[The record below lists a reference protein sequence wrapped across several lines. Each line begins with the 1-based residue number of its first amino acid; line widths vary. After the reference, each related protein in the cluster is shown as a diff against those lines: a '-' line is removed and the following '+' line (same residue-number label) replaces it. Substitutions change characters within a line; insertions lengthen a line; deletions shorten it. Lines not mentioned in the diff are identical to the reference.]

1 MTHGLIAFEEH
12 FSIRELAPIRVEYMK
27 RIGFPVQ
34 EKPGVGGDLGRVL
47 SDIEDLRLPA
57 MDRFGIERQVLSASS
72 PSIQGLV
79 DANEAVRLSSL
90 FNDRLAEVVA
100 RHPTRF
106 SGFAALPL
114 QDPSAAARELERA
127 VRDLGLSGALING
140 HTNGL
145 YLDHP
150 SLRVVWET
158 AEGLGVPISLHVN
171 DPIPGQWKNLE
182 DFPELLTAAWGWGTE
197 AGTHALRILCSGVFD
212 DFPEASLIM
221 GHLGETVP
229 YALWRLDNQ
238 WANARSGGSLLE
250 GSGARRI
257 RELPSYYAKRNLF
270 VTTSGNFSAPTLRCA
285 IDVIGIERILF
296 AVDYPFE
303 KCETAVEFL
312 RDAPIST
319 MERERIGWRNGA
331 ELLNL
336 TDR

>member
-1 MTHGLIAFEEH
+1 MAHGLVAFEEH

-34 EKPGVGGDLGRVL
+34 EKSGVGGDLGRVL
-47 SDIEDLRLPA
+47 SDIEELRLPA

-79 DANEAVRLSSL
+79 DADEAVRLSCL
-90 FNDRLAEVVA
+90 YNDRLAEVVA
-100 RHPTRF
+100 RHPDRF
-106 SGFAALPL
+106 SGFAAIPL
-114 QDPSAAARELERA
+114 QDPPAAARELERA
-127 VRDLGLSGALING
+127 VVELGLRGALVNG
-140 HTNGL
+140 HTNGV

-150 SLRVVWET
+150 SLRVVWER
-158 AEGLGVPISLHVN
+158 AEALGVPISLHVN

-212 DFPEASLIM
+212 DFPKATLIV
-221 GHLGETVP
+221 GHLGETIP

-257 RELPSYYAKRNLF
+257 RELPSFYAKRNLF
-270 VTTSGNFSAPTLRCA
+270 VTTSGNFSAPSLRCA
-285 IDVIGIERILF
+285 IDVLGADRILF

-303 KCETAVEFL
+303 STEAATTFFAGAPVTA
-312 RDAPIST
+312 D
-319 MERERIGWRNGA
+319 ERERITWRNGND
-331 ELLNL
+331 LLKL
-336 TDR
+336 S

>member
-1 MTHGLIAFEEH
+1 MKRGPIAFEEH
-12 FSIRELAPIRVEYMK
+12 YSIHELAPIRAAYME
-27 RIGFPVQ
+27 RIGFPVK
-34 EKPGVGGDLGRVL
+34 EKSGVGGDLGRVL
-47 SDIEDLRLPA
+47 SDIEELRLPA

-79 DANEAVRLSSL
+79 DAGEAVRLSKL

-100 RHPTRF
+100 RHPDRL

-114 QDPSAAARELERA
+114 QDPAAAARELERV
-127 VRDLGLSGALING
+127 VRELGLVGALVNG

-150 SLRVVWET
+150 SLRVVWEA

-212 DFPEASLIM
+212 DFPKANLIV
-221 GHLGETVP
+221 GHLGETIP

-250 GSGARRI
+250 GSGTRRI

-270 VTTSGNFSAPTLRCA
+270 VTTSGNFSAPSLRCT
-285 IDVIGIERILF
+285 IDVLGADRVLF

-303 KCETAVEFL
+303 STEAATAFFAS
-312 RDAPIST
+312 APIST
-319 MERERIGWRNGA
+319 EERERIAWRNGV
-331 ELLNL
+331 ELLKL
-336 TDR
+336 S

>member
-1 MTHGLIAFEEH
+1 MERGLVAFEEH
-12 FSIRELAPIRVEYMK
+12 FSIRELASVRAEYMK

-47 SDIEDLRLPA
+47 SDIEEFRLPA
-57 MDRFGIERQVLSASS
+57 MDRFGIARQVLSASS
-72 PSIQGLV
+72 PAIQGLV
-79 DANEAVRLSSL
+79 DAAEAVRLSSL

-100 RHPTRF
+100 RHPDRF

-114 QDPSAAARELERA
+114 QDPPAAARELERA
-127 VRDLGLSGALING
+127 VRELGLRGALVNG

-150 SLRVVWET
+150 SLRIVWER

-171 DPIPGQWKNLE
+171 DPMPGQWKNLE

-197 AGTHALRILCSGVFD
+197 TGTHALRILCSGLFD
-212 DFPEASLIM
+212 DFPKASLIV
-221 GHLGETVP
+221 GHLGETIP

-250 GSGARRI
+250 GSGVRRI
-257 RELPSYYAKRNLF
+257 RELPSYYAKRNLY
-270 VTTSGNFSAPTLRCA
+270 VTTSGNFSDPALRCA
-285 IDVIGIERILF
+285 IDGLGIDRILF

-303 KCETAVEFL
+303 STEVATAFFSN
-312 RDAPIST
+312 APIT
-319 MERERIGWRNGA
+319 DAERERLAWRNGA
-331 ELLNL
+331 ELLKIS
-336 TDR
+336 